1 MRKNPSFPDLSR
13 RLNLLYGEM
22 EKNGWNAA
30 LITGRGNLR
39 YFTDFRLNRVAS
51 ALLAIPQVG
60 QCTFLV
66 ARLDLER
73 ARKECPFLDII
84 PFPED
89 THSYLDGLRTI
100 FDPAKSKT
108 LAVDSSLLH
117 VQAQFLKELLPRTAL
132 QSIEE
137 ALLHLRAVKEKAEIE
152 RLRRAAHIADQ
163 AMQYVL
169 DQAVEGKKELELV
182 GLAKMIIAK
191 EGGEDESFEPFLMS
205 GDRSW
210 LPQRV
215 ATEKEIHYGELIVFD
230 MGALFQGYCSD
241 ITRTF
246 ALGNLSPEQKK
257 LFQVAL
263 VAHDKAIQAI
273 RPGVE
278 AQYIDQVARSYIE
291 ESGYGP
297 YFPHLTGHGLGLEIH
312 ELPILDRGNPA
323 RLEEDMVLTI
333 EPGLYL
339 PGIGAARVE
348 DMLLVTK
355 DGAELLTLTPR
366 NLINK

>member
-1 MRKNPSFPDLSR
+1 MENLSFPDLSR
-13 RLNLLYGEM
+13 RLSFLYEEM

-51 ALLAIPQVG
+51 ALLAIPRPG
-60 QCTFLV
+60 QCIFLV
-66 ARLDLER
+66 ARLDLAR
-73 ARKECPFLDII
+73 AGKECPFLQII

-89 THSYLDGLRTI
+89 TPSYLDGLRGI
-100 FDPAKSKT
+100 FEPNKTKT
-108 LAVDSSLLH
+108 LAVDSSLLYT
-117 VQAQFLKELLPRTAL
+117 QAQFLKELLPWTEL
-132 QSIEE
+132 VLIEKTM
-137 ALLHLRAVKEKAEIE
+137 HQRRAVKERIEIE
-152 RLRRAAHIADQ
+152 RLRKAAQIADR

-169 DQAVEGKKELELV
+169 NQAAEGKRELELV
-182 GLAKMIIAK
+182 GLAKMIIAQ
-191 EGGEDESFEPFLMS
+191 EGGEDEPFEPFMMS

-215 ATEKEIHYGELIVFD
+215 ATEKELHKGELIVFD
-230 MGALFQGYCSD
+230 MGANFQGYCSD

-246 ALGNLSPEQKK
+246 ALGDCSPEQEK

-263 VAHDKAIQAI
+263 AAHDQAIEAI
-273 RPGVE
+273 RPGLE

-291 ESGYGP
+291 KSGYAA

-312 ELPILDRGNPA
+312 EQPIMDRGSSIK
-323 RLEEDMVLTI
+323 LEENMVVTV

-339 PGIGAARVE
+339 PGVGAARVE
-348 DMLLVTK
+348 DMLLVTR
-355 DGAELLTLTPR
+355 DGAEFLTHSPRTLL
-366 NLINK
+366 NK